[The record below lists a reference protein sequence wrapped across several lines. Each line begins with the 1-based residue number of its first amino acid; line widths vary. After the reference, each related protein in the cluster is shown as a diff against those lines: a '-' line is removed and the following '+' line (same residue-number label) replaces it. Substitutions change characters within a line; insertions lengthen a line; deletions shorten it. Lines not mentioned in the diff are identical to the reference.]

1 MNSMLYLHWRYRQL
15 EEEAERKR
23 LEAERRAQI
32 VGRIKFF
39 GYWIGIGAGAAVL
52 ALSMT
57 KVM

>member
-1 MNSMLYLHWRYRQL
+1 MNNILFLHWRYRQL
-15 EEEAERKR
+15 EQEAERKR

-39 GYWIGIGAGAAVL
+39 GYWIGIGAGAAML
-52 ALSMT
+52 ARSMT